1 MAWTHCPSFDEAS
14 PPRTVE
20 GVSGPRNIMPSTKV
34 APVARLPQPP
44 PKCNNSNAAGRIG
57 VALALPRADL
67 RVGPLRKN
75 RELTMRTSHPLSIL
89 DVTHALATTG
99 WAVTAAAP
107 DAGVHAVD
115 ASEQI
120 IVTDS
125 RPTATTI
132 HHSAV
137 PTDPI
142 TAAAFVDNRR

>member
-89 DVTHALATTG
+89 AVTPALATTG
-99 WAVTAAAP
+99 RPVPAAP
-107 DAGVHAVD
+107 PAAGLAAVD
-115 ASEQI
+115 DSATPAS
-120 IVTDS
+120 TGPPPTP
-125 RPTATTI
+125 RPLPDPAAPHRVI
-132 HHSAV
+132 SAA
-137 PTDPI
+137 PL
-142 TAAAFVDNRR
+142 A

>member
-89 DVTHALATTG
+89 AVTTALATTG
-99 WAVTAAAP
+99 WAVPAAAQ
-107 DAGVHAVD
+107 DAGVDAVD
-115 ASEQI
+115 DSATIKIGRASCRERVCQS
-120 IVTDS
+120 V
-125 RPTATTI
+125 
-132 HHSAV
+132 
-137 PTDPI
+137 
-142 TAAAFVDNRR
+142 